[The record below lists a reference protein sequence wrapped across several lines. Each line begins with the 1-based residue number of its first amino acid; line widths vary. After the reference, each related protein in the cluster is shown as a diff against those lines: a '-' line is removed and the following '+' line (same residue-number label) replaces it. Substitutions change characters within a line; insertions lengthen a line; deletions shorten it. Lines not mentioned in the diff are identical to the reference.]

1 MPGRSEQNQ
10 MQKTVVVL
18 GGNRM
23 ACPAIERI
31 QQHGFHVI
39 AVDGSAQAAAREL
52 ADRFVHQNFY
62 DVAATAA
69 ALSGI
74 EFDGI
79 IPLNDFAVRS
89 AAHIAR
95 ERGLPGW
102 SEFAE
107 SCFTSKVAMKRCWID
122 AGLPTPRCV
131 FSTVTELAAGRFP
144 DWDMWPA
151 VIKPAFSGGGSRGV
165 FVAQDRDQARSALS
179 QVESTYLDGEVV
191 IEEFVS
197 GTEHTL
203 EVLLYRGSPTLLS
216 ISDKENYPGSDTVV
230 QKLRF
235 PGLIGNSYRQTL
247 ECLVF
252 AACDAM
258 RLTDGT
264 THFEVLVRDGKPC
277 LLEVGGRPGGG
288 LNFQPIC
295 EISTGYDYPGLLAAV
310 LTGSVPNFERR
321 PAEHLVWHYF
331 PRGEGILGAVE
342 GFNGIKDEP
351 DVVDAALYEELG
363 KARLDLRND
372 LARPGYVLVRSTSA
386 ARASERAAELVES
399 VRFVTAEDKGTE
411 P

>member
-1 MPGRSEQNQ
+1 

-18 GGNRM
+18 GGNKM
-23 ACPAIERI
+23 ACPAIARI
-31 QQHGFHVI
+31 QQRGFRVV

-52 ADRFVHQNFY
+52 ADRFVHQDFS

-69 ALSGI
+69 ALSEI

-89 AAHIAR
+89 AGHIAR

-102 SEFAE
+102 NEFAE
-107 SCFTSKVAMKRCWID
+107 ACFTSKVAMKCCWID
-122 AGLPTPRCV
+122 CGLPTPRCV
-131 FSTVTELAAGRFP
+131 FSTVTQLAAGQFP

-165 FVAQDRDQARSALS
+165 FVARDWDEARAGLS

-191 IEEFVS
+191 IEEFVR

-203 EVLLYRGSPTLLS
+203 EVLVCRGIPTLLS
-216 ISDKENYPGSDTVV
+216 VSDKENYPGSDTVV

-235 PGLIGNSYRQTL
+235 PGPVGNSYRQTL
-247 ECLVF
+247 ERLAF
-252 AACDAM
+252 AACEAM

-264 THFEVLVRDGKPC
+264 THFEILVRDGEPC

-295 EISTGYDYPGLLAAV
+295 EISTGHDYPGLLAAV
-310 LTGSVPNFERR
+310 LTGEVPNFERR

-331 PRGEGILGAVE
+331 PAGEGVLRAVE
-342 GFNGIKDEP
+342 GFAGIKDEP
-351 DVVDAALYEELG
+351 DVVDTALYEEIG
-363 KARLDLRND
+363 KTRLDLSND
-372 LARPGYVLVRSTSA
+372 LARPGYVLVRSKSA
-386 ARASERAAELVES
+386 VHASERAAKLVES
-399 VRFVTAEDKGTE
+399 VRFVTAENTGN
-411 P
+411 